1 MKRFFTVLAFV
12 GLASCQGVSSFFPN
26 SKIVTVDGTEYMV
39 RPLSSKNS
47 WQASPNRPTGAS
59 LLLIDPTIYA
69 GNVKAI
75 EAATGCAVLRE
86 AVQNSDNNTIAAVDC
101 SKATAKK

>member
-1 MKRFFTVLAFV
+1 MKRFLTVLALV
-12 GLASCQGVSSFFPN
+12 GLAGCQGVSSYFPN
-26 SKIVTVDGTEYMV
+26 SKVVTVDGTEYMV

-59 LLLIDPTIYA
+59 LMLIDPTIYV

-75 EAATGCAVLRE
+75 EVATGCTVFRE
-86 AVQNSDNNTIAAVDC
+86 AVQNSDNNTIAAVNC